1 MKGPKIPTK
10 ITVVCKLWG
19 AKVHVYQVC
28 SFRNRTELY
37 LKMGIGLFTGCSWWS
52 QSLGLKSKAK
62 VKNQGGRI
70 DSNQYY
76 RY

>member
-28 SFRNRTELY
+28 SFRNRTELPV
-37 LKMGIGLFTGCSWWS
+37 LKNGDRLIHWM
-52 QSLGLKSKAK
+52 
-62 VKNQGGRI
+62 
-70 DSNQYY
+70 
-76 RY
+76 

>member
-28 SFRNRTELY
+28 FFRNRTELPV
-37 LKMGIGLFTGCSWWS
+37 LKNGDRLIHWMQLVATGSGS
-52 QSLGLKSKAK
+52 EK
-62 VKNQGGRI
+62 
-70 DSNQYY
+70 
-76 RY
+76 